1 MSLLS
6 IVVAGQACSSANRAG
21 ASGGA
26 SVEPAPAGASGSA
39 SIETSTA
46 ASGGAGTEPAPA
58 AGSGTASTEASAAA
72 SGGAAMEASP
82 GVPRGKPSGKI
93 SADLLALYAAYQDA
107 KQHGVDFRPGNPTVR
122 IVDDRVLI
130 DAAASRDAQQLQ
142 TDLAAL
148 GLQHGAAFGRMVS
161 GQLPIAAIPE
171 LAKLESLAF
180 ARSTS
185 PVTRPAG
192 RSSPPSRP

>member
-1 MSLLS
+1 
-6 IVVAGQACSSANRAG
+6 VSANANSG
-21 ASGGA
+21 APTGA
-26 SVEPAPAGASGSA
+26 
-39 SIETSTA
+39 STA
-46 ASGGAGTEPAPA
+46 ASSGTPTDDLTATSGGGPAEPPAGT
-58 AGSGTASTEASAAA
+58 S
-72 SGGAAMEASP
+72 
-82 GVPRGKPSGKI
+82 RGKPSGKI

-161 GQLPIAAIPE
+161 GQLPIAVIPE